1 MKREFCLFLFI
12 GILFLVDAQ
21 SQHINFIATT
31 DAKQI
36 MVGSYF
42 ELNYSIENA
51 ALVDPVFPELHAF
64 KVVSSPRKGSRVHI
78 INGNKSTYHTFS
90 LTLQAKKSG
99 AYTISPATMKINGKT
114 HLSNPLKIEVLNR
127 TSKANNSVASTF
139 IRLESNTPET
149 YLGSQFIT
157 ELKLYTTEAVVK
169 TDVFLKPDFKD
180 FYAREFAI
188 QQTNPTKEVYLGR
201 EYNTYVLQRMLLMP
215 QTLGKIY
222 ISPYG
227 VDVWVD
233 GGFGSSLSKYQSN
246 TLKFKVNPLPVNS
259 PESFSGAVGI
269 FDISSTLNR
278 TEADIND
285 PLVLT
290 VKISGEGDERR
301 ILAPKMNS
309 SDSIEFFEPVL
320 RSNQEESNRV
330 ERVFEYPMRIKFP
343 GTYHIQVDYTYF
355 NTIQKRYLDISSEST
370 SLKVSDL
377 KLNPTPGNF
386 TLASG
391 GLTQWFFFEYFVLV
405 MFVVSFGAA
414 IYLLFLLNKKKNI
427 PILEE
432 KMLEGDSIE
441 TVVRKN
447 SAEILKEASRNLTEH
462 KMDDFFKTIN
472 QSLESKLV
480 EFTGAED
487 SSRYE
492 MLHALSEQSEEELK
506 IEFDQLFF
514 ETNAGLYGKNISQS
528 DAAELLHRTEIFIA
542 KLG

>member
-1 MKREFCLFLFI
+1 
-12 GILFLVDAQ
+12 
-21 SQHINFIATT
+21 
-31 DAKQI
+31 
-36 MVGSYF
+36 
-42 ELNYSIENA
+42 
-51 ALVDPVFPELHAF
+51 
-64 KVVSSPRKGSRVHI
+64 
-78 INGNKSTYHTFS
+78 

-99 AYTISPATMKINGKT
+99 AYTISPATVKINGKT

-180 FYAREFAI
+180 FFAREFAI

-201 EYNTYVLQRMLLMP
+201 EYNTYVLQRMLLKP
-215 QTLGKIY
+215 QTLGEIY
-222 ISPYG
+222 ISPFG
-227 VDVWVD
+227 VAVWVD

-246 TLKFKVNPLPVNS
+246 TLKFKVNPLPLNS

-269 FDISSTLNR
+269 FEISSTLNR

-320 RSNQEESNRV
+320 RSTQEESNRV

-386 TLASG
+386 TLTSG
-391 GLTQWFFFEYFVLV
+391 GLTQWFFFEYFVLM

-414 IYLLFLLNKKKNI
+414 IYLLFLLNKKKKV
-427 PILEE
+427 PILVE
-432 KMLEGDSIE
+432 KIHKVASID

-447 SAEILKEASRNLTEH
+447 SAELLKEASRNLIEH

-472 QSLESKLV
+472 QSLENKLV

-492 MLHALSEQSEEELK
+492 MLHALSEQSQEELK